1 MLIFNPV
8 SPCRAKLGMPQFLS
22 PEAQSLLRV
31 LFKRNPVNRLGHG
44 PNGIESI
51 MAHPFFKT
59 IDWKVSMCK

>member
-1 MLIFNPV
+1 
-8 SPCRAKLGMPQFLS
+8 MPQFLS

-59 IDWKVSMCK
+59 IDWKVSLQAQYEQPDPVICSQGF